1 MFLKKV
7 FSFFLVIFISTI
19 LVNNSYSLEP
29 EEFVQQ
35 TVNYA
40 SEALNKDFTKEEK
53 IKRLK
58 KVAKEAVDIKGI
70 AYYSLGKHRKN
81 LSEKKKSRIP

>member
-53 IKRLK
+53 IKWK
-58 KVAKEAVDIKGI
+58 IYNGI
-70 AYYSLGKHRKN
+70 
-81 LSEKKKSRIP
+81 